1 MHEHRSEPNVTPAE
15 SSVWPSSL
23 ERYQSIV
30 QNAVEGIFQSSPDG
44 RFLLVNPALARMYGY
59 ASPEHLMKSVQDIS
73 LNIYVDSAI
82 RSNFRLQMERDGEV
96 HGLEYQVRRLDGSII
111 WVSEHSRSVRNDRG
125 DVLYYEGFVQDIT
138 LRKRAEDELRA
149 AKETAEGASRAK
161 SQFLAVMSHEIRT
174 PMNGVIGMT
183 SLLLGS
189 ALTEEQREL
198 AETIRQSGDALL
210 NIINDILDFSKIESG
225 HLDLENEEF
234 DLHSCAEGALDLLAT
249 RAAEKRLDLLCD
261 IADGTP
267 AIVRGDVTR
276 LRQIIVNLLGNA
288 VKFTE
293 QGEVLLSVHSETEAD
308 GKIALHFAVRDTG
321 IGIPAD
327 AMNRL
332 FQSFSQADASTT
344 RRYGGTGLG
353 LAISKRLAEVMG
365 GAMSVESEFG
375 CGSIFKFS
383 VVVESVPGAPHS
395 HFSAARSQLGGRR
408 LLIVD
413 DNATHRRILTKLTSS
428 WHICPIAVETGA
440 EALRLMRAGQEFDFA
455 LIDMDLPEIDGL
467 TLANAIRELRP
478 LPALPMLALM
488 SPGKSDR
495 TANDHVFAASLSRP
509 IKPTHL
515 FNSLVDLNPRQR
527 CVESTPLH
535 PTGVNLVYTQPERV
549 LLAED
554 NYVNQKVAL
563 RMLARLGYRADL
575 ASNGHDVLAAVQ
587 RQNYDVILMDVAMP
601 EMDGLEATRRI
612 RNLKEGNDRPWI
624 VALTANAMQGDR
636 ELCLAAGMDDYIRKP
651 IKLSEL
657 ANALRQARAVAAA

>member
-657 ANALRQARAVAAA
+657 ANALRQARAIAAA